1 MAATTITNL
10 NLTRNVWAD
19 FPTAAAADAGDGLVI
34 TPTGGDQRMLIYCEN
49 SDAANAET
57 VTIKGGQGPLAMG
70 DLTLSFA
77 AGAKKVINVES
88 GRYMGSDGKI
98 RLTGSA
104 DVKVAVIFLP

>member
-1 MAATTITNL
+1 
-10 NLTRNVWAD
+10 
-19 FPTAAAADAGDGLVI
+19 
-34 TPTGGDQRMLIYCEN
+34 
-49 SDAANAET
+49 
-57 VTIKGGQGPLAMG
+57 MG